1 MNVFNWIAQAFVKL
15 VTSVNNLLWGDLVVL
30 EFSNGETQFGLSLL
44 VLILIPVGI
53 YFTEI
58 GRAHV

>member
-44 VLILIPVGI
+44 VLVLIPVGI
-53 YFTEI
+53 
-58 GRAHV
+58 

>member
-30 EFSNGETQFGLSLL
+30 EFSNGETQFIPSGISPYTRWYLL
-44 VLILIPVGI
+44 HRENQV
-53 YFTEI
+53 FT
-58 GRAHV
+58 V